1 MELTDEQKAVIEA
14 NREKAKR
21 RRLERYLE
29 QLEHSEG
36 PSSSSS
42 DNKTESLGGGF
53 LREVDAEEDPTVL
66 VQQSGEQSSY

>member
-36 PSSSSS
+36 PSSPSS
-42 DNKTESLGGGF
+42 DNKAESLGGGF
-53 LREVDAEEDPTVL
+53 IREVDAEDDPTVL
-66 VQQSGEQSSY
+66 VQQSGELSSY